1 LTSLGVTLVLNFT
14 CFVVGNNNQFKV
26 NVFFPHYKVPRNNAK
41 RYVTMM
47 HATDYE
53 TWADKVVLPAL
64 RRVADRAPGN
74 LRLACLQTL
83 SELPPSYRHAEARA
97 MGSAGLRNFTGNKL
111 IPEIV
116 NLMILEMR
124 RIVDGEPALA
134 RYRGYFFH
142 ILGINLKSVGQS
154 IPGRANNNPMLHI
167 FREYPIVAWH
177 LANPQDIF
185 LDVGFEVL
193 TDPNRL
199 PADERHATLIWD
211 QEAMKRLCRPG
222 WRAPKEDAY
231 MHSHEVGGVRAQSR
245 ARVRGSGMVYF
256 QCYQK
261 DYKQT
266 YVHGDR
272 SIGTGFSASDAA
284 GGTERYQTE
293 MTRLRKAWGVEA
305 SHGVRAEWRC
315 GAFAASVLLE
325 QDPREWLHRIYEAGA
340 IVRYNTLAFCLTPGF
355 TSSRYSWP
363 TRLAT
368 FRC

>member
-1 LTSLGVTLVLNFT
+1 
-14 CFVVGNNNQFKV
+14 
-26 NVFFPHYKVPRNNAK
+26 
-41 RYVTMM
+41 MM

-53 TWADKVVLPAL
+53 TWSDMVVLPAL
-64 RRVADRAPGN
+64 RRVADRAPDN
-74 LRLACLQTL
+74 LRIVCLQAL

-116 NLMILEMR
+116 NLMIPEMR
-124 RIVDGEPALA
+124 RIVDGNPALV

-142 ILGINLKSVGQS
+142 ILGINLKSVGQR
-154 IPGRANNNPMLHI
+154 IPGRANDNPMLHI

-185 LDVGFEVL
+185 IDVGFEIL

-199 PADERHATLIWD
+199 PATVHHATLIWD
-211 QEAMKRLCRPG
+211 QEAMKRLSRPG

-231 MHSHEVGGVRAQSR
+231 MHSHEVGGIRAHSR

-272 SIGTGFSASDAA
+272 SIGTGFSAADAA
-284 GGTERYQTE
+284 TGTPRYQTE
-293 MTRLRKAWGVEA
+293 MTRLRRAWGVEA

-315 GAFAASVLLE
+315 GAFAASVLLA
-325 QDPREWLHRIYEAGA
+325 QDLREWLHRMYEAGA
-340 IVRYNTLAFCLTPGF
+340 IVSSTTLAVYLTPTF
-355 TSSRYSWP
+355 TSSLDSWP
-363 TRLAT
+363 TLQTT
-368 FRC
+368 FKC

>member
-1 LTSLGVTLVLNFT
+1 
-14 CFVVGNNNQFKV
+14 
-26 NVFFPHYKVPRNNAK
+26 
-41 RYVTMM
+41 MM

-64 RRVADRAPGN
+64 RQVADRAPEN
-74 LRLACLQTL
+74 LRIACLQAL
-83 SELPPSYRHAEARA
+83 SELPPSYQHAEARA

-116 NLMILEMR
+116 NLMCLEMR
-124 RIVDGEPALA
+124 QIVDTNPSLV
-134 RYRGYFFH
+134 RFRGYFFH
-142 ILGINLKSVGQS
+142 ILGINLKSVCQR
-154 IPGRANNNPMLHI
+154 IPGQANNNPMLHV

-185 LDVGFEVL
+185 IDVAFEIL
-193 TDPNRL
+193 TDPKRL
-199 PADERHATLIWD
+199 PATVRHVTLIWD
-211 QEAMKRLCRPG
+211 QEVMNRLSRPG
-222 WRAPKEDAY
+222 WRAPKQDAY
-231 MHSHEVGGVRAQSR
+231 MHSHEVGGIRAQSR

-272 SIGTGFSASDAA
+272 SIGTGFSATDAVTGA
-284 GGTERYQTE
+284 PRYQNE
-293 MTRLRKAWGVEA
+293 VTRLRKAWGAEA

-325 QDPREWLHRIYEAGA
+325 QDPTEWLHRMYEAGA
-340 IVRYNTLAFCLTPGF
+340 IVSLTP
-355 TSSRYSWP
+355 SCP
-363 TRLAT
+363 TP
-368 FRC
+368 C

>member
-1 LTSLGVTLVLNFT
+1 MSSHALTPLCILVVLNFT

-26 NVFFPHYKVPRNNAK
+26 NVFFPNYKVPRNNAK
-41 RYVTMM
+41 QYVTMM

-64 RRVADRAPGN
+64 HRVADRAPDN
-74 LRLACLQTL
+74 LRLACRQAV

-116 NLMILEMR
+116 NLMIPEMR
-124 RIVDGEPALA
+124 RIVDADPALT

-142 ILGINLKSVGQS
+142 ILGINLKSVGQRIS
-154 IPGRANNNPMLHI
+154 GRANDNPILHI
-167 FREYPIVAWH
+167 FQEYPIVAWH

-185 LDVGFEVL
+185 LDVGFEIL

-199 PADERHATLIWD
+199 PATVRHATLIWD
-211 QEAMKRLCRPG
+211 QEVMKHLSRPG

-231 MHSHEVGGVRAQSR
+231 MHSHEVGGIRAQSR
-245 ARVRGSGMVYF
+245 SRVRNSGMVYF

-266 YVHGDR
+266 YVHGDC

-284 GGTERYQTE
+284 GGTDRYQRE
-293 MTRLRKAWGVEA
+293 LTRLRRAWGVEA

-325 QDPREWLHRIYEAGA
+325 QDPREWLHRIFEAGA
-340 IVRYNTLAFCLTPGF
+340 IV
-355 TSSRYSWP
+355 SSTAVAVYSILRFISLFIAGLP
-363 TRLAT
+363 NN
-368 FRC
+368 